1 MPALGHTHPLTHCPC
16 VFARQN
22 VTHITTG
29 AGSGTAE
36 LTPKP
41 FIRPAFEG
49 GERVLP
55 GVLEQKQDL
64 AGLLAP
70 SRLWGTGLPTQ
81 KKQGL
86 PGASGQHALCP
97 QIPVLQGA
105 PASFPCRGPK
115 PSSQCDGSVGFPL
128 SRSTSPWGA
137 SIRGSPPC
145 PGAKREGWCGLSPQK
160 EGSRLEVRLKACAAG
175 FLSDPSGSW

>member
-137 SIRGSPPC
+137 AIRRSRFPSTPWCQERRLVWAQPPERGITSG
-145 PGAKREGWCGLSPQK
+145 GAVESLCSWLS
-160 EGSRLEVRLKACAAG
+160 L
-175 FLSDPSGSW
+175 